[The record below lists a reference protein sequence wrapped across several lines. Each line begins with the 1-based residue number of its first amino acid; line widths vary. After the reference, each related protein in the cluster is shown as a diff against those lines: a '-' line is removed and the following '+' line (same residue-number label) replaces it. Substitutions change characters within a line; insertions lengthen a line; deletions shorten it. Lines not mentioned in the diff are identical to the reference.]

1 MRLLFASILSL
12 LVSFNFFG
20 QNSYNLIVLEELYSP
35 LETATVLSSEYYD
48 SEFGWDDPE
57 FTVPIGFT
65 FSLAG
70 NEFTSLDQIGVGAAM
85 AGSETSDVSLLNGL
99 LPIYFD
105 LADRGIAG
113 DDPSLIR
120 YQTTGNTGERVFI
133 IEWYNA
139 GLYDE
144 VFWSPDPTVSSLNF
158 QICLY
163 ESDNSIEFRYG
174 ECNYPPQY
182 EEPSIACLFL
192 DLNVDSGVGDFLAVS
207 GHPAFC
213 TLESIDNYG
222 GLVSSELY
230 SLDYYLNAMVYRFEP
245 MFIDGFID
253 INESNNSDNKLEKV
267 VDALGREVNQPTNQI
282 LFHIY
287 DDGSVEKKFVVE

>member
-20 QNSYNLIVLEELYSP
+20 QNSYNLIVLEELYTP
-35 LETATVLSSEYYD
+35 LETSTLLSSEYYD
-48 SEFGWDDPE
+48 SEFGWDDPD

-70 NEFTSLDQIGVGAAM
+70 NEFTSLDQIGSGAVM
-85 AGSETSDVSLLNGL
+85 VGSETSDFSLLNGL
-99 LPIYFD
+99 VPVYFD

-120 YQTTGNTGERVFI
+120 YQTTGNAGERVFI

-192 DLNVDSGVGDFLAVS
+192 DLNVDSGEGDFLAVS

-245 MFIDGFID
+245 MFTDGLID
-253 INESNNSDNKLEKV
+253 INESNNSNKKLEKV
-267 VDALGREVNQPTNQI
+267 VDALGREVNHTTNQI

-287 DDGSVEKKFVVE
+287 DDGSVEKKFIVD

>member
-20 QNSYNLIVLEELYSP
+20 QNSYNLIVLEELYIP
-35 LETATVLSSEYYD
+35 LETATLLSSEYYD
-48 SEFGWDDPE
+48 YEFGWDDPE

-70 NEFTSLDQIGVGAAM
+70 NEFTSLDQMGVGAAM
-85 AGSETSDVSLLNGL
+85 VGSETSGFSLLNGL
-99 LPIYFD
+99 LPISFD

-139 GLYDE
+139 GLYLE
-144 VFWSPDPTVSSLNF
+144 VFGSLDPSVSSLNF

-174 ECNYPPQY
+174 ECYYPPQY

-192 DLNVDSGVGDFLAVS
+192 DLNVDSGLGNFLTVS

-213 TLESIDNYG
+213 TLESIDNIG
-222 GLVSSELY
+222 GLELY

-245 MFIDGFID
+245 MYTDGLID
-253 INESNNSDNKLEKV
+253 INESNNSNKKLEKV
-267 VDALGREVNQPTNQI
+267 VDALGREVNHTTNQI

-287 DDGSVEKKFVVE
+287 DDGSVEKKFIVE